1 MHAMAIEVDRELRE
15 LSLEIV
21 RCLEE
26 NMIADFP
33 SDRAD

>member
-1 MHAMAIEVDRELRE
+1 MHAMTIVVNRELRV

-21 RCLEE
+21 RCPKE
-26 NMIADFP
+26 NIIADFP